1 MFPDLRARVKYG
13 PLVERVVDASRRLL
27 ELDSR
32 SFERR
37 LRSNPLVILPVG
49 ALEAHGPHLPLGA
62 DQLQAEATALALAER
77 VDGLVAPTVAYGS
90 APGARKFPGTV
101 SLTMAQLGELV
112 RGVLDELARSGVR
125 RLLVLSGHA
134 ERGHMA
140 ALREAGER
148 AMRDHPDTK
157 VVVLS
162 DYDFVYEL
170 RGQVS
175 PAGDGHAG
183 LLETSR
189 VLALAPST
197 VGPERPVVAYRH
209 SPFVPGSPTDADWP
223 ESVIGD
229 TTAASAE
236 LGARVQAHV
245 LDRLAET
252 VRALLPA

>member
-1 MFPDLRARVKYG
+1 VTG
-13 PLVERVVDASRRLL
+13 SRRLL
-27 ELDSR
+27 EIDSR

-37 LRSNPLVILPVG
+37 LRTNPVVIVPVG

-62 DQLQAEATALALAER
+62 DQLQAEATAAALAER
-77 VDGLVAPTVAYGS
+77 IDALVAPTVAYGS

-101 SLTMAQLGELV
+101 SLSIAELETHV
-112 RGVLDELARSGVR
+112 EGVLAELARSGVR

-140 ALREAGER
+140 ALREAADR
-148 AMRDHPDTK
+148 AMQRRPGTK
-157 VVVLS
+157 IVVLS

-170 RGQVS
+170 RGKES
-175 PAGDGHAG
+175 PANDGHAG

-189 VLALAPST
+189 VMALAPDA
-197 VGPERPVVAYRH
+197 VGPERPVGEYRH

-229 TTAASAE
+229 SRPASAE
-236 LGARVQAHV
+236 LGRRVQAHV
-245 LDRLAET
+245 LDRLAAT
-252 VRALLPA
+252 VAEQLPA

>member
-1 MFPDLRARVKYG
+1 M
-13 PLVERVVDASRRLL
+13 L

-32 SFERR
+32 TFERA
-37 LRSNPLVILPVG
+37 LRTNPLVIVPVG

-62 DQLQAEATALALAER
+62 DQLQAEATAAALAER
-77 VDGLVAPTVAYGS
+77 LEALVAPTVAYGS

-101 SLTMAQLGELV
+101 SLSIAALEGHVE
-112 RGVLDELARSGVR
+112 GVLSELARTGVR

-140 ALREAGER
+140 ALREAADH
-148 AMRDHPDTK
+148 AMQEHPATRI
-157 VVVLS
+157 VVLS

-170 RGQVS
+170 RGKES
-175 PAGDGHAG
+175 PANDGHGG

-189 VLALAPST
+189 VMALAPAT
-197 VGPERPVVAYRH
+197 VGPDRPVVDYRH

-229 TTAASAE
+229 TRPASAA

-245 LDRLAET
+245 LDRLAAT
-252 VRALLPA
+252 VAELLPA